1 MRHYGVIATKG
12 DPMTTITAAEA
23 ATQAHV
29 TVATIRTWCR
39 RNVVSAVKSAG
50 RWVIDSVSLAR
61 RIAIG
66 AMRVRKQATPMIDL
80 NASYTIT
87 LIADQGPITIT
98 PKVKRRTVRRTGQD
112 ITTVTGIVPLLAD
125 RIDTITD
132 PGNRAHAVTVLQSAS
147 IVISDT
153 YDAAWDRQAGARD
166 GGQLRTTY
174 RGEIPQ
180 VTVDNVLDLAEQLR
194 VQLAK

>member
-1 MRHYGVIATKG
+1 M
-12 DPMTTITAAEA
+12 TITTAEA
-23 ATQAHV
+23 ATQADV

-39 RNVVSAVKSAG
+39 RDVIAAVKQAG
-50 RWVIDSVSLAR
+50 RWVIDTASLAR

-66 AMRVRKQATPMIDL
+66 AMRVRKQATLMIDL
-80 NASYTIT
+80 DATYTIT
-87 LIADQGPITIT
+87 LIADQGPVTIT

-112 ITTVTGIVPLLAD
+112 IITVTGIVPLLAD

-147 IVISDT
+147 IVIADT
-153 YDAAWDRQAGARD
+153 YDADWDREAGARH

-180 VTVDNVLDLAEQLR
+180 VTIDHVLDLAEQLR
-194 VQLAK
+194 TQLSS